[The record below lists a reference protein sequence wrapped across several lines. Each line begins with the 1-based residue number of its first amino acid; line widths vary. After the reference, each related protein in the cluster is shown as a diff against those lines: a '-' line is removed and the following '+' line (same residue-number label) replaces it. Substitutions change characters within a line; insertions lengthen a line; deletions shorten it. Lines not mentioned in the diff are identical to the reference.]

1 MRANKKIKVKIE
13 LTSNIGI
20 PAMYPRA
27 ADPPANA
34 GWPY

>member
-1 MRANKKIKVKIE
+1 MMANKKKKVKNE

-20 PAMYPRA
+20 PATYPRA
-27 ADPPANA
+27 VDPPANA